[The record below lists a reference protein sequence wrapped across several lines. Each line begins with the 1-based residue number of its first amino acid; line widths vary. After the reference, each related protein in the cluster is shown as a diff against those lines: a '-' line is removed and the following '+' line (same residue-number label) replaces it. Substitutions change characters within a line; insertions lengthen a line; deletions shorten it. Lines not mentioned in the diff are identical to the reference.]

1 MITLNQHKAKQE
13 KQLMFKVLDCQ
24 YNRDHHPNIVG
35 YILELKEIPIDCI
48 VMYNSGYKK
57 LVEYSTSM

>member
-1 MITLNQHKAKQE
+1 
-13 KQLMFKVLDCQ
+13 MFKVLDCQ